1 MKIVLSSIFM
11 LCFVFM
17 AHTQVNDS
25 QTSFRIDPI
34 DSLKQIDFKLNF
46 KLSPIKGLTNK
57 DIKYTLN
64 YTPLQT
70 YNNRPKGV
78 DMSAKSSLTDKKWE
92 VKQRFSED
100 YDDTSKFAKDYYL
113 GDLTTTSKT
122 VILRCR
128 DHEYVDGDRVR
139 ITVNKAVVHP
149 NLTLRGDFYV
159 IDVDLKEGFNEINF
173 TALNEGLSSP
183 NTAQL
188 QVFDAEG
195 NLLSSKRWLIKTGF
209 KATLVVVKN

>member
-1 MKIVLSSIFM
+1 
-11 LCFVFM
+11 M